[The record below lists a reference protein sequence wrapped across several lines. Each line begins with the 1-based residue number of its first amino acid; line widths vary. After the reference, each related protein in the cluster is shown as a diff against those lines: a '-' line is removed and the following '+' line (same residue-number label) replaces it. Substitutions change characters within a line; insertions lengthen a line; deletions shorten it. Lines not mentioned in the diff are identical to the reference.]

1 MVCRAVMRARGS
13 VWTLWRIRNLVSIW
27 FIVLYKTTILMS
39 MLVGGGCMAPSPFS
53 TEGFEQGK
61 DCTAIPHVASGG
73 VECQSGVCFVH
84 TCEDGF
90 APNASYDACV
100 AVLHYAAKR
109 VA

>member
-1 MVCRAVMRARGS
+1 MSTC
-13 VWTLWRIRNLVSIW
+13 
-27 FIVLYKTTILMS
+27 FIVLVYKTAVLMLS
-39 MLVGGGCMAPSPFS
+39 FLGGGCVVPSPFS
-53 TEGFEQGK
+53 TEGYEQGK

-84 TCEDGF
+84 SCEDGF

-100 AVLHYAAKR
+100 AVFHYAAKR